1 MWNFSRKWHSI
12 AFFLIVMIFFPQRP
26 TLHWTRGRGDILW
39 MKPLTLYRYLKSCCP
54 HSLNRSFNITN
65 FQSLPLKFPNYTLAA
80 FNTSQFLNFSVLA
93 VPFSP
98 SYFISGCLSA
108 RGVWGQK
115 GLLALVGL
123 LRRLAPPPPFSP
135 SACYSMVCLTDLLS
149 CMNLTEL
156 LLFPVT

>member
-1 MWNFSRKWHSI
+1 MTLALVSVFWVILMWNFSRTWHSI
-12 AFFLIVMIFFPQRP
+12 TFFPSLLWSFFPQRP

-65 FQSLPLKFPNYTLAA
+65 FQSLPLNFPNYTLAA
-80 FNTSQFLNFSVLA
+80 FNTSQFLNFL
-93 VPFSP
+93 FLLSP
-98 SYFISGCLSA
+98 PRHLVSTSGCLTA

-123 LRRLAPPPPFSP
+123 LRRLGPPPPFSP
-135 SACYSMVCLTDLLS
+135 PLH
-149 CMNLTEL
+149 
-156 LLFPVT
+156 VTAWYV